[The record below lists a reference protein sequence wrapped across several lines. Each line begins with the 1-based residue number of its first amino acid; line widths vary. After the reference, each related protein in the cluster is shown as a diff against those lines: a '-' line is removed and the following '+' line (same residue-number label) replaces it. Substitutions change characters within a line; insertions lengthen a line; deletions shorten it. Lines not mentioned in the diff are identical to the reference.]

1 MFRLLYEY
9 QNIPGAYIQG
19 SDSVNTKSIFRTS
32 KTEKINQFLMLMKD
46 PEIQPFFRNYIENII
61 ATSDLRI
68 LKRLAAVE
76 TLMGLNDYSNFEN
89 EEREIT
95 IPEQLSIL
103 AERIDNV
110 TELVP
115 REPIPEPV
123 PILTSKT
130 EIRAHLLVEHLKNE
144 IIERHGSK
152 FISSKEI
159 VHFLKNEIPIDYR
172 VGDIQN
178 IRKVKKDV
186 FEKARKMYPD
196 NVLLNKKTTGR
207 KDVRLIF
214 RP

>member
-9 QNIPGAYIQG
+9 RNIPGAYIQG
-19 SDSVNTKSIFRTS
+19 SDSVSTRSIFRTS
-32 KTEKINQFLMLMKD
+32 KTEKINQFLTLIKD

-61 ATSDLRI
+61 ATSDLQI

-76 TLMGLNDYSNFEN
+76 TLLGLDDYSDFEN
-89 EEREIT
+89 EEHKIT

-110 TELVP
+110 IEPVS
-115 REPIPEPV
+115 RESIPEPV

-130 EIRAHLLVEHLKNE
+130 EIRAHLLVEHLKNDVL
-144 IIERHGSK
+144 ERQGSK

-159 VHFLKNEIPIDYR
+159 IHFLKNEIPIDYR

-178 IRKVKKDV
+178 IRKLKKDV
-186 FEKARKMYPD
+186 FKKARKMYPD
-196 NVLLNKKTTGR
+196 NVFLNKKTSGR
-207 KDVRLIF
+207 KDVRLFF

>member
-76 TLMGLNDYSNFEN
+76 TLLGLDDYSDFEN
-89 EEREIT
+89 EEHEIT

-110 TELVP
+110 TEPEP

-130 EIRAHLLVEHLKNE
+130 EIRAHLLVEHLKNDV
-144 IIERHGSK
+144 IERHGSK
-152 FISSKEI
+152 FISPKEI

-186 FEKARKMYPD
+186 FDKARKMYPD

>member
-9 QNIPGAYIQG
+9 QNLPEAYIPRSG
-19 SDSVNTKSIFRTS
+19 SVNTRSIFKTS
-32 KTEKINQFLMLMKD
+32 KTDKINQLLMLIKD

-68 LKRLAAVE
+68 LKRLTAVE
-76 TLMGLNDYSNFEN
+76 KLLGLNDYSDFEN
-89 EEREIT
+89 EERAIT

-110 TELVP
+110 TEPVP

-123 PILTSKT
+123 QILTSRT
-130 EIRAHLLVEHLKNE
+130 EIRAHLLVEHLKNDVL
-144 IIERHGSK
+144 ERQGSK

>member
-1 MFRLLYEY
+1 
-9 QNIPGAYIQG
+9 
-19 SDSVNTKSIFRTS
+19 
-32 KTEKINQFLMLMKD
+32 
-46 PEIQPFFRNYIENII
+46 
-61 ATSDLRI
+61 
-68 LKRLAAVE
+68 LKRLTAVE
-76 TLMGLNDYSNFEN
+76 KLLGLNDYSDFEN

-110 TELVP
+110 TE
-115 REPIPEPV
+115 PV

-130 EIRAHLLVEHLKNE
+130 EIRAHLLVEHLKNDVL
-144 IIERHGSK
+144 ERHGSK

-159 VHFLKNEIPIDYR
+159 VHFLKNEIPINYR
-172 VGDIQN
+172 IGDIQN

-186 FEKARKMYPD
+186 FEKARNMYPD
-196 NVLLNKKTTGR
+196 NFLLNKKTTGR

>member
-1 MFRLLYEY
+1 
-9 QNIPGAYIQG
+9 
-19 SDSVNTKSIFRTS
+19 
-32 KTEKINQFLMLMKD
+32 MLMKD

-68 LKRLAAVE
+68 LKRLTAVE
-76 TLMGLNDYSNFEN
+76 KSLGLNDYSDFEN

-110 TELVP
+110 TEPVP
-115 REPIPEPV
+115 REPV

-130 EIRAHLLVEHLKNE
+130 EIRAHLLVEHLKKDVL
-144 IIERHGSK
+144 ERQGSK

-159 VHFLKNEIPIDYR
+159 GHFLKTEIPIDYR

-186 FEKARKMYPD
+186 CEKARKMYPD

>member
-9 QNIPGAYIQG
+9 QNLPEACIPRSG
-19 SDSVNTKSIFRTS
+19 SVNTRSIFRTS
-32 KTEKINQFLMLMKD
+32 KTEKINQFLMLMED
-46 PEIQPFFRNYIENII
+46 PELQPFFRNYIENII
-61 ATSDLRI
+61 ATSDLQI
-68 LKRLAAVE
+68 LKRLTAVE
-76 TLMGLNDYSNFEN
+76 TLLGLNDYSDFEN

-110 TELVP
+110 TEPAP

-123 PILTSKT
+123 QILTSKT
-130 EIRAHLLVEHLKNE
+130 EIRAHLLVEHLKNDVL
-144 IIERHGSK
+144 ERQGSK
-152 FISSKEI
+152 FIGSKEV

>member
-61 ATSDLRI
+61 ATSDLQI

-76 TLMGLNDYSNFEN
+76 TLLGLDDYSDFEN
-89 EEREIT
+89 EEHKIT

-110 TELVP
+110 IEPVS
-115 REPIPEPV
+115 RESIPEPV

-130 EIRAHLLVEHLKNE
+130 EIRAHLLVEHLKNDVL
-144 IIERHGSK
+144 ERQGSK

-159 VHFLKNEIPIDYR
+159 IHFLKNEIPIDYR

-178 IRKVKKDV
+178 IRKLKKDV
-186 FEKARKMYPD
+186 FKKARKMYPD
-196 NVLLNKKTTGR
+196 NVFLNKKTTGR

>member
-1 MFRLLYEY
+1 
-9 QNIPGAYIQG
+9 
-19 SDSVNTKSIFRTS
+19 
-32 KTEKINQFLMLMKD
+32 MLMKD

-68 LKRLAAVE
+68 LKRLTAVE
-76 TLMGLNDYSNFEN
+76 TLLGLNDYSDFEN

-110 TELVP
+110 TEIVP
-115 REPIPEPV
+115 TEPIPEPV
-123 PILTSKT
+123 IMLKSKT
-130 EIRAHLLVEHLKNE
+130 EIRAHLLVEHLRNDV
-144 IIERHGSK
+144 IDRHGSK

-159 VHFLKNEIPIDYR
+159 VHFLKNEVPIDYR